1 MEILS
6 TMGEDIDLEN
16 RRERNPA
23 NFIQKKPCRIVC
35 LVGFLAFLSCI
46 IAIIRLL
53 TDFARSLSE
62 NEEFLK
68 LFYEM
73 QNNMHLMNITK
84 STVFENKEN

>member
-16 RRERNPA
+16 RRERNNPT

-35 LVGFLAFLSCI
+35 LIGFLAFLSCI

-73 QNNMHLMNITK
+73 RNNMCSINITK
-84 STVFENKEN
+84 STIFEK